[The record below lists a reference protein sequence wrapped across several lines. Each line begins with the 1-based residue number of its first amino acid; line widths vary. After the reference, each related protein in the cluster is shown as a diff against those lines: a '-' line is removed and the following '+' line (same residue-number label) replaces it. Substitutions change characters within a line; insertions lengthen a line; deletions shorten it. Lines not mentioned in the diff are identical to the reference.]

1 MENENVEKERPEEV
15 REAMVARPEMA
26 TTKKMG
32 QRPGVGVGRIVLVKT
47 NDGERPMLIVKVWNP
62 TTVNG
67 VIFLDGWNDRGLA
80 IIGTREGSLLSW
92 ATSIQRGSEVNQW
105 RFYDD

>member
-1 MENENVEKERPEEV
+1 MEGEKTEEKKVEGGI
-15 REAMVARPEMA
+15 ARPEMPKA
-26 TTKKMG
+26 KTR
-32 QRPGVGVGRIVLVKT
+32 QIPGVGRIVLVKT

>member
-1 MENENVEKERPEEV
+1 MNGEEKKVEETRPET
-15 REAMVARPEMA
+15 P
-26 TTKKMG
+26 TPKKAL
-32 QRPGVGVGRIVLVKT
+32 QKPGVGRIVLVKT
-47 NDGERPMLIVKVWNP
+47 NDGDRPMLIVKIWNP

-80 IIGTREGSLLSW
+80 ISGTREGSLLSW
-92 ATSIQRGSEVNQW
+92 ATSIQRGREVNQW